1 MKESPLPGDYNQNG
15 IVDAADYTVWR
26 DRLGSTS
33 LANRGPG
40 LSGPIGQADYDVWK
54 ANFGD
59 VLPNAGAGTA
69 AHLAPGD
76 SPGANYAVP
85 EPSTFA
91 LAAFILC
98 ASFQS
103 RRSRL
108 RFRARLPREGSGQF

>member
-1 MKESPLPGDYNQNG
+1 VRQSNSGLDKSAAGEWTGIALAMKESPLPGDYNSNG
-15 IVDAADYTVWR
+15 VVDAADYTVWR
-26 DRLGSTS
+26 DNLGRS
-33 LANRGPG
+33 AGGG
-40 LSGPIGQADYDVWK
+40 LV
-54 ANFGD
+54 F
-59 VLPNAGAGTA
+59 TA
-69 AHLAPGD
+69 RGD

-108 RFRARLPREGSGQF
+108 RFRARLPREGGGQF